1 MCGRLERTRRFH
13 RSGIYGNS
21 CRQEGRDVMSDEKNT
36 AKKGLL
42 PEEPVRENR
51 SILVRVLLGVSV
63 FGLILYSVFNI
74 ISQQAQIAQLKKQ
87 SEELSVQISE
97 AKQENDEYVRILSS
111 DDESEYMERIA
122 VERLGYAYPDE
133 RRFYVVERD

>member
-1 MCGRLERTRRFH
+1 
-13 RSGIYGNS
+13 
-21 CRQEGRDVMSDEKNT
+21 MSDEKNT